1 MEEISLEHPWIFTGV
16 VVVVWI
22 LLWIGIEVILFND
35 DVTGAVITGAA
46 SGLAFALL
54 YIVLRRQTEK

>member
-35 DVTGAVITGAA
+35 DVTGAVITGTA